1 MTLGIREADWWAVL
15 PWTSWLIHGAARR
28 GWKLILPLALTA
40 TTPAGIP
47 RLRTCLW
54 RWRWTGSSCLPLQT
68 PGGGAAE
75 VFRLL
80 FGYSSMDQPSVCG
93 HSYVRSRGT
102 GSFLKPPPP
111 LLISTCHSA
120 VPGWSPLQRPVLNIQ
135 MVIREPRE
143 LLLGHS
149 SGAQVLVQFATFFP
163 SKLESSYACLVSARS
178 SSFRREDLGGMGY
191 YILARPE
198 IDSWFSSWCQ
208 IVVIVWSLLGS
219 FNEPGPGSPEA
230 TITKWKRQRGWYSLV
245 YAENQQSPWHS
256 T

>member
-1 MTLGIREADWWAVL
+1 MSLGLWSQHVIPASVSTQPPLLHTALPCATLPALGVELRAHPDDLGWPHSEVLNYICRDPFSKYGHRAPGIWQGHTFWGHQSTHHRGEAIAAGWGGRLGICGAAMTLGIREADWWAVL

-120 VPGWSPLQRPVLNIQ
+120 VPGWSPLQRPVLNI
-135 MVIREPRE
+135 
-143 LLLGHS
+143 
-149 SGAQVLVQFATFFP
+149 
-163 SKLESSYACLVSARS
+163 
-178 SSFRREDLGGMGY
+178 
-191 YILARPE
+191 
-198 IDSWFSSWCQ
+198 
-208 IVVIVWSLLGS
+208 
-219 FNEPGPGSPEA
+219 
-230 TITKWKRQRGWYSLV
+230 
-245 YAENQQSPWHS
+245 
-256 T
+256 